1 MPALT
6 TDVFYMTLIQMK
18 PASSHTMHEPRKSQA
33 TKKVQSIVEMVP
45 ACRKVLRSVCE
56 INNTTVTN
64 YLYDTARLE
73 IHKQAVC
80 CPMVERVLRVFNK
93 DIDQR
98 VYKPCAGFHCQL
110 CAHRTACAAGK
121 TDQLFT
127 FADHALKSLEEGGYE
142 ATVTYEEVTRIEPK
156 VTIQQVVA

>member
-1 MPALT
+1 
-6 TDVFYMTLIQMK
+6 
-18 PASSHTMHEPRKSQA
+18 MHESRTRKVQEP
-33 TKKVQSIVEMVP
+33 KKVQSIVEMVP

-64 YLYDTARLE
+64 YLYDIARLE

-80 CPMVERVLRVFNK
+80 CPMVERLLQVFNK
-93 DIDQR
+93 DIDKR

-110 CAHRTACAAGK
+110 CAHKTACAAGK

-127 FADHALKSLEEGGYE
+127 FADHALKSLEEAGYE
-142 ATVTYEEVTRIEPK
+142 ARVTYEQVTRIEHK
-156 VTIQQVVA
+156 VAIHSIVA